1 MSCFVVVAPIICCQ
15 STASVSLSWL
25 LNAVMMLPSPVCY
38 SYAWC
43 CLLHLAGHSSGVST
57 INKLIPE
64 VKIVHDASLL
74 LCFVH
79 FHFTEPIYT
88 FVFAPSVTSWIA
100 AVCLIDKNLL
110 LCSNTLTVVQVKRTE
125 GVSSTDIV
133 GRMLMLV
140 RDNNRFSEVCY
151 TRGHAVSSTQR
162 WSQQWQTVCSAETHH
177 HHHVLDYLFDCEQSM
192 YMSDSQEIT
201 EQSRTSAK

>member
-1 MSCFVVVAPIICCQ
+1 MHLCYCVLSIFTLQSPFTQSCLHQ
-15 STASVSLSWL
+15 VSL
-25 LNAVMMLPSPVCY
+25 A
-38 SYAWC
+38 
-43 CLLHLAGHSSGVST
+43 
-57 INKLIPE
+57 E
-64 VKIVHDASLL
+64 
-74 LCFVH
+74 
-79 FHFTEPIYT
+79 
-88 FVFAPSVTSWIA
+88 IA

-151 TRGHAVSSTQR
+151 TRGHALSSTQR

-177 HHHVLDYLFDCEQSM
+177 HHHVLDYLFDCEQSI

-201 EQSRTSAK
+201 EQSRTRAK